1 MNCCNDAG
9 HCTNGRNGT
18 PCAART
24 REVNP
29 PFDWEGL
36 KESYSLP
43 PVRVNTRADAPP
55 TGIHFAPGAIE
66 RHTRPRSAFTRSLRQ
81 LGAAIVLCAAAAGG
95 GLLAAAVIR
104 VIEGA

>member
-9 HCTNGRNGT
+9 ECTGAHG
-18 PCAART
+18 CAIHT
-24 REVNP
+24 T
-29 PFDWEGL
+29 
-36 KESYSLP
+36 
-43 PVRVNTRADAPP
+43 RVNTRADAPP

-66 RHTRPRSAFTRSLRQ
+66 RHTRPRSALTRSLRQ